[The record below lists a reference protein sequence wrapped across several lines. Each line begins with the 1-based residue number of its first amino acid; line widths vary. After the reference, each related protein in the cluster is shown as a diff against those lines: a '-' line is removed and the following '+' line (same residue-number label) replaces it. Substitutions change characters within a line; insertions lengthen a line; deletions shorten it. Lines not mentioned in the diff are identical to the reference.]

1 MTALKILVLLWI
13 CHCVFLQ
20 GSEFMKNESIALPS
34 LTVSTGTAKLV
45 TLVVGFQDANILS
58 SPSPTEEKSAAL
70 SVAASGVIS
79 FIVILVVVVVI
90 LVCVVSLRFRC
101 HHCKDAKDKQK
112 PQHPVVT
119 YSCSDAETTAGMKN
133 VLLVSMKDLNTSNK
147 DVTKTMVTYEE

>member
-1 MTALKILVLLWI
+1 MSTLKILVLLWI

-20 GSEFMKNESIALPS
+20 GSELMQNESIALPS
-34 LTVSTGTAKLV
+34 LTGTAKLV
-45 TLVVGFQDANILS
+45 TLVVGFQDADFLS
-58 SPSPTEEKSAAL
+58 SPSPTEEKSAVL

-90 LVCVVSLRFRC
+90 LVCVVSLRFKC
-101 HHCKDAKDKQK
+101 HPCKDAKDKQK

-133 VLLVSMKDLNTSNK
+133 VLLVSMKDLNTSNSK
-147 DVTKTMVTYEE
+147 DVMKTMVTYEE

>member
-70 SVAASGVIS
+70 SVAAS
-79 FIVILVVVVVI
+79 
-90 LVCVVSLRFRC
+90 
-101 HHCKDAKDKQK
+101 DKQK

>member
-70 SVAASGVIS
+70 SVAAS
-79 FIVILVVVVVI
+79 
-90 LVCVVSLRFRC
+90 
-101 HHCKDAKDKQK
+101 ADKQK